1 MENKF
6 KKYMELTG
14 LTEGVVTAMTSG
26 ETLTEEQENR
36 IKFCMPSGVAKLAAG
51 SIETLEEI
59 IDEDIDGDGEIETA
73 PEAGTIIVET
83 TPTQSQDAG
92 AGEGT
97 DEGDGEDLDNEETTP
112 TPTPEAGT
120 DEGTVE
126 DEGTNEDGSSDLG
139 GADSD
144 LEDPV
149 VDPEQDW

>member
-59 IDEDIDGDGEIETA
+59 IDEDIDGDGETEKA

-97 DEGDGEDLDNEETTP
+97 DEGDGEDLDN
-112 TPTPEAGT
+112 T
-120 DEGTVE
+120 DDEDTRETVE
-126 DEGTNEDGSSDLG
+126 E
-139 GADSD
+139 
-144 LEDPV
+144 
-149 VDPEQDW
+149 

>member
-59 IDEDIDGDGEIETA
+59 IDEDIDLDGETEKA

-83 TPTQSQDAG
+83 TSVSTPEAG

-97 DEGDGEDLDNEETTP
+97 DEGGGEDLDN
-112 TPTPEAGT
+112 T
-120 DEGTVE
+120 DDEDTGETVE
-126 DEGTNEDGSSDLG
+126 E
-139 GADSD
+139 
-144 LEDPV
+144 
-149 VDPEQDW
+149 

>member
-59 IDEDIDGDGEIETA
+59 IDEDIDGDGEVETA

-83 TPTQSQDAG
+83 TPTQTQEAG

-97 DEGDGEDLDNEETTP
+97 DEGDGGDLDDVETTP
-112 TPTPEAGT
+112 TTPEAGEDDGT
-120 DEGTVE
+120 DEGDTNG
-126 DEGTNEDGSSDLG
+126 EGTSEGEG
-139 GADSD
+139 D